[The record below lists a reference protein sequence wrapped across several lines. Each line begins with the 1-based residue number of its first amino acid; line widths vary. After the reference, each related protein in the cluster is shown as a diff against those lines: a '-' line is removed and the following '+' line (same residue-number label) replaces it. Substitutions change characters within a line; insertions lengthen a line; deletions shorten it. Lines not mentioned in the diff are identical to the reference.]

1 MITSPVRIAKK
12 TLLGTM
18 LGDSHI
24 AQQNANTMKGRLILT
39 HSARQF
45 QYLLWKMQLLAP
57 LVDDFFVGINDR
69 GKRPSILQAHT
80 FRLRPLYHT
89 HRDFYA
95 QENGRW
101 KKKVRLNVLRRLS
114 PLSLA
119 IWFMDDGHLNGYD
132 NQKDGT
138 IYGLSI
144 ATCSYS
150 MEENKIIKEYFNE
163 AWKLD
168 VAINHGRYPYVAM
181 DTENAKKFIELIRP
195 FIHESMQYK
204 INPLLHRAEHWAT
217 NDDIVRTLQQC
228 KDLVRNYQAQSK
240 KALSINWAEWVKGER
255 AKQAMQI
262 RLS

>member
-1 MITSPVRIAKK
+1 MLTSPIRIAKK
-12 TLLGTM
+12 VILGTM

-24 AQQNANTMKGRLILT
+24 AQQNQNTVKGRLVLT

-45 QYLLWKMQLLAP
+45 QYLLWKMQLLEP
-57 LVDDFFVGINDR
+57 LVDDFFVGISYRQN
-69 GKRPSILQAHT
+69 RPSILQAHT
-80 FRLRPLYHT
+80 IRLRPLYHV

-95 QENGRW
+95 QEDGRW
-101 KKKVRLNVLRRLS
+101 KKKIRLNVLRRLS

-119 IWFMDDGHLNGYD
+119 IWYQDDGHLNGYD
-132 NQKDGT
+132 NHKDGT

-150 MEENKIIKEYFNE
+150 MEENKIIQKYFDE
-163 AWKLD
+163 AWKIN
-168 VAINHGRYPYVAM
+168 VAINHGRYPYIAM
-181 DTENAKKFIELIRP
+181 DTENAKKFIELIHP
-195 FIHESMQYK
+195 FVHPTMEYK

-228 KDLVRNYQAQSK
+228 KDLVRNYQAQSN
-240 KALSINWAEWVKGER
+240 KALTIRWAEYVKGQK